1 MKRKQFRLGAV
12 LKHYE
17 VQKQRADFDLQRE
30 AARLREIDS
39 EIENLN
45 AEIVA
50 LADAVGGRA
59 LNALSA
65 AAWMACC
72 RHSEHLGRRLENA
85 RVRRIHQMDAVARC
99 NEVRKRWAIAE
110 ETLVMLRRK
119 IDTANRQEEA
129 HVYQVQLQEMLLRRS
144 LGHDMDGPA
153 GT

>member
-30 AARLREIDS
+30 AARLRDIDNEIDQ
-39 EIENLN
+39 LN
-45 AEIVA
+45 ADIVA
-50 LADAVGGRA
+50 LAGIVGGQS
-59 LNALSA
+59 LSTT
-65 AAWMACC
+65 AWMACC

-99 NEVRKRWAIAE
+99 NEIRKRWAIAE
-110 ETLVMLRRK
+110 ETLMMLRRK
-119 IDTANRQEEA
+119 IETANRQEEA

-144 LGHDMDGPA
+144 LGHDVDGPA
-153 GT
+153 PK